1 MKLNRLYVLYWNLV
15 PKTAFLDLSC
25 TNIQI
30 QIWKILNLYMILM
43 SVDFNFFF
51 MPAQKIH
58 ISSEAYLALIKD
70 NAYELQLRGEI
81 EIKVK

>member
-1 MKLNRLYVLYWNLV
+1 
-15 PKTAFLDLSC
+15 
-25 TNIQI
+25 
-30 QIWKILNLYMILM
+30 
-43 SVDFNFFF
+43 

-81 EIKVK
+81 EIKVKIISSYAIIC